1 MKTFLKT
8 GCIVCALFLLG
19 ALLYDWIHPKIY
31 ITTSATLDS
40 QPITHIDTEKQ
51 VVSLTFDTSSGRDD
65 TDKILD
71 ILDKYGIH
79 ATFFV
84 TGSWVEKNPDTLK
97 RIADSGH
104 SLGNHSENHK
114 NMKSLSGAESRQEIM
129 SVHERVKELTRVEMH
144 LFRPPYDACSSK
156 LIQIASDCGYTTVGF
171 NCDSMDWK
179 DYGTEAIVKA
189 VCDSRDIENGSI
201 VRMNCDAKFTPE
213 ALEAIILN
221 LKERGCEFAPLSEY
235 I

>member
-8 GCIVCALFLLG
+8 GCIICALFLLG

-84 TGSWVEKNPDTLK
+84 TGSWVE
-97 RIADSGH
+97 
-104 SLGNHSENHK
+104 
-114 NMKSLSGAESRQEIM
+114 
-129 SVHERVKELTRVEMH
+129 
-144 LFRPPYDACSSK
+144 
-156 LIQIASDCGYTTVGF
+156 
-171 NCDSMDWK
+171 
-179 DYGTEAIVKA
+179 
-189 VCDSRDIENGSI
+189 
-201 VRMNCDAKFTPE
+201 
-213 ALEAIILN
+213 
-221 LKERGCEFAPLSEY
+221 
-235 I
+235 